1 GAKGSILDQWPFVLV
16 SFLFVFIFARTFFIA
31 VYGDLIA
38 IIAILVITPPIHRG
52 VNILAYKFKM
62 KDVPW

>member
-1 GAKGSILDQWPFVLV
+1 M
-16 SFLFVFIFARTFFIA
+16 SFLLLFIFARPFFMKFYGDFIA
-31 VYGDLIA
+31 IVI
-38 IIAILVITPPIHRG
+38 ILVITPPIHRG